1 LKRVFDGQQSDE
13 MGPTQLSYQRY
24 DNLFLGKDLGKLH
37 HPAQIFLAEAWAML
51 VNQLSCQRY
60 DNLLAVHGSFL
71 AQNLI
76 DDPFADAPI
85 E

>member
-1 LKRVFDGQQSDE
+1 VS
-13 MGPTQLSYQRY
+13 
-24 DNLFLGKDLGKLH
+24 LGKLH

-60 DNLLAVHGSFL
+60 DNLLAVRSSFL
-71 AQNLI
+71 AENFI
-76 DDPFADAPI
+76 DDPFADPPI